1 MLRFELIQ
9 WIGVF
14 KMGYLCVYEVNDLRN
29 ISIRKH
35 KILDK
40 RNDGTQYSNTHEIFT
55 IFNSH
60 DFDMGNVGL
69 YITT

>member
-40 RNDGTQYSNTHEIFT
+40 RNDGTQYSNTHEIIHNF
-55 IFNSH
+55 
-60 DFDMGNVGL
+60 
-69 YITT
+69 